1 MKKIAILGSTGS
13 IGTQALEIIEQNPDK
28 FSVTALTCGSNA
40 EKLSQQVKRHK
51 PAVAVIADEKQRK
64 ELQKRHPYTEFFS
77 GKEGLITAAAH
88 TDCTL
93 VLNALMG
100 MRGLVP
106 TYEAIKAG
114 KDIAL
119 ANKETLV
126 AGGELIMKAVKDNG
140 VRILPVD
147 SEHSAIFQGLQGNAH
162 KHINRLILTA
172 SGGPFRGYDLEQL
185 KGVTLSQAL
194 KHPKWTMGSKITI
207 DSATLMNKGLEVIE
221 ARWLFDVP
229 AEKIQVVV
237 HPQSIIHSMV
247 EYVDHSI
254 IAQLGMPD
262 MKVPISYAFTYPDR
276 IPNNLPEIDFF
287 ELKQLTFEKA

>member
-1 MKKIAILGSTGS
+1 M
-13 IGTQALEIIEQNPDK
+13 
-28 FSVTALTCGSNA
+28 
-40 EKLSQQVKRHK
+40 
-51 PAVAVIADEKQRK
+51 
-64 ELQKRHPYTEFFS
+64 
-77 GKEGLITAAAH
+77 ITAAAH

-185 KGVTLSQAL
+185 KGVTLS
-194 KHPKWTMGSKITI
+194 G
-207 DSATLMNKGLEVIE
+207 IE
-221 ARWLFDVP
+221 A
-229 AEKIQVVV
+229 
-237 HPQSIIHSMV
+237 S
-247 EYVDHSI
+247 
-254 IAQLGMPD
+254 
-262 MKVPISYAFTYPDR
+262 
-276 IPNNLPEIDFF
+276 
-287 ELKQLTFEKA
+287 